1 MLCLLLFFTQLISLK
16 LRTSSN
22 MPSVSVSL
30 RFSLLYSS
38 IKYYTSHTV
47 AASYI
52 KNKTTLGNSHILH
65 IATALK
71 AKYSPPYNVHVI
83 GVQIGVLVPMRSQ
96 MKQCPRSLARMHLHG
111 GNEQS
116 HDPNQPRKPL
126 NHLGRT
132 ASDNHAR
139 TALEALNARGLKV
152 LVECRLEQMNE
163 VLVVVEGIG
172 VADVLEVVEAERS
185 RTTIDRTRGTNLQV
199 DEPVQTIL
207 PGNVASLRRD
217 ESSMA
222 RMNGLRTCSQKSRLN
237 PRSVTPEPLT
247 ATKFSPESWVR
258 PVLQKYAKRKVRNAS
273 RRTSQLMWSILMIL

>member
-1 MLCLLLFFTQLISLK
+1 
-16 LRTSSN
+16 

-38 IKYYTSHTV
+38 IKYYTSHMV

-83 GVQIGVLVPMRSQ
+83 GVQVGVLVPMRSQ

-126 NHLGRT
+126 NHLRRT
-132 ASDNHAR
+132 AGDNHAR
-139 TALEALNARGLKV
+139 TALEALNARGLK
-152 LVECRLEQMNE
+152 

-185 RTTIDRTRGTNLQV
+185 RTTIDRTRRTNLQV

-237 PRSVTPEPLT
+237 PRSVTPDPLT